1 MLSIFLAGGLRQNWS
16 GFAPVLVDDPVTHF
30 DDLNAYGF
38 VELIRGIISTSP
50 NEWQFIISTC
60 EQRLFDLMQ
69 KKFSKLDSGSIFY
82 EFIGLTDK
90 GPIVERR

>member
-1 MLSIFLAGGLRQNWS
+1 MARGVHIKDHWS
-16 GFAPVLVDDPVTHF
+16 
-30 DDLNAYGF
+30 
-38 VELIRGIISTSP
+38 
-50 NEWQFIISTC
+50 